1 MSRREELAFFAVNRG
16 NCLMDNFDFVSAV
29 EAYHWARQLAP
40 KKQSI
45 NDTMGLAIYSAQI
58 WQWMMKLPDQ
68 EKDMPLPLALKQAA
82 NQLDGPSVETY
93 RKEAVKNVLRII
105 QNRRRR
111 DYARR
116 HADIVQQEFP
126 ELPRSPDDV

>member
-1 MSRREELAFFAVNRG
+1 
-16 NCLMDNFDFVSAV
+16 
-29 EAYHWARQLAP
+29 
-40 KKQSI
+40 
-45 NDTMGLAIYSAQI
+45 
-58 WQWMMKLPDQ
+58 
-68 EKDMPLPLALKQAA
+68 MPLPVALEQAA
-82 NQLDGPSVETY
+82 NQLDGPDVETY

-126 ELPRSPDDV
+126 ESPRSPDDV